1 MKSGA
6 GRAGQMDRKGMET
19 TQGVCGG
26 WGGEVGALR
35 SEVRLV

>member
-19 TQGVCGG
+19 TQVVCV